1 MYIIHTHIHTLF
13 IAVSGNFSVFW
24 KLKDLKQH
32 FLNHFISPQTEQEA
46 QVKLIVSFYI

>member
-1 MYIIHTHIHTLF
+1 MYIYIYTLF
-13 IAVSGNFSVFW
+13 IAVSDNFSVFW

-46 QVKLIVSFYI
+46 QLKLTVSFYI